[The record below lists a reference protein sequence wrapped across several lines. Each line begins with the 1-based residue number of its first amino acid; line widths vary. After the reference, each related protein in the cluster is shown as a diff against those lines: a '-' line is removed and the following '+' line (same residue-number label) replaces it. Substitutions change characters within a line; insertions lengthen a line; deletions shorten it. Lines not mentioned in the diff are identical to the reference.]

1 MRPDKSLTPFEIRLY
16 KHYRVVH
23 GCRIA
28 LAFVLTFVLVRLLD
42 IPEGTWPLIT
52 LVVVMGPISFWGNVV
67 PRAFERI
74 GGTVLGSALGL
85 IALKLELISFPVML
99 LWCAV
104 AMFLCGWLA
113 LGKKPY
119 QALLIGI
126 TLAVVVGAPAGDM
139 TTALWRSGDVILGSL
154 LAMLFTGIWPQRAF
168 LHWRIQMANYVTA
181 FNRVY
186 QAGFSPNLIERP
198 RLEKHLQKI
207 LNDVV
212 KMRGLITPASKETH
226 IQKAIFEA
234 IQTVSRNLVCMLELQ
249 INAHWASRPSHLL
262 MLNAHTLKETQQ
274 MTQQTLLTIA
284 HALYEG
290 NPQPIRA
297 NSERL
302 NEIVTELK
310 QLMNE
315 RQGDNVAETP
325 IHGYVWLSM
334 EPGATAGVVIAA
346 DLPGTAQIKSVCDAC
361 CFDSATIRVMMVLND
376 ILIVIRSRCLLK
388 RLL

>member
-1 MRPDKSLTPFEIRLY
+1 MRRDKSLSTFEIRLY
-16 KHYRVVH
+16 RHYRVVH
-23 GCRIA
+23 GVRIA
-28 LAFVLTFVLVRLLD
+28 LAFVLTFLLIRLLD
-42 IPEGTWPLIT
+42 VPEGTWPLIT
-52 LVVVMGPISFWGNVV
+52 LVVLMGPISFWGNVV

-74 GGTVLGSALGL
+74 GGTIFGAVLGLVALR
-85 IALKLELISFPVML
+85 LELISLPVML
-99 LWCAV
+99 VWCAV
-104 AMFLCGWLA
+104 AMFICGWLA

-119 QALLIGI
+119 QALIIGV
-126 TLAVVVGAPAGDM
+126 TLSVVVGAPTGDM
-139 TTALWRSGDVILGSL
+139 QTALWRSGDVIIGSL

-186 QAGFSPNLIERP
+186 QAGLSRNLVERP

-249 INAHWASRPSHLL
+249 INAHWSSRASHFV
-262 MLNAHTLKETQQ
+262 MINANTLRETQQ

-290 NPQPIRA
+290 NPQPILA
-297 NSERL
+297 NTEKL
-302 NEIVTELK
+302 NEIVTELR
-310 QLMNE
+310 QLS
-315 RQGDNVAETP
+315 RAHQGDALAETS
-325 IHGYVWLSM
+325 IHGYVWLSL
-334 EPGATAGVVIAA
+334 ELARQ
-346 DLPGTAQIKSVCDAC
+346 LELLSH
-361 CFDSATIRVMMVLND
+361 
-376 ILIVIRSRCLLK
+376 LICRALRK
-388 RLL
+388 

>member
-1 MRPDKSLTPFEIRLY
+1 
-16 KHYRVVH
+16 
-23 GCRIA
+23 
-28 LAFVLTFVLVRLLD
+28 
-42 IPEGTWPLIT
+42 
-52 LVVVMGPISFWGNVV
+52 
-67 PRAFERI
+67 
-74 GGTVLGSALGL
+74 
-85 IALKLELISFPVML
+85 
-99 LWCAV
+99 
-104 AMFLCGWLA
+104 
-113 LGKKPY
+113 
-119 QALLIGI
+119 
-126 TLAVVVGAPAGDM
+126 
-139 TTALWRSGDVILGSL
+139 
-154 LAMLFTGIWPQRAF
+154 
-168 LHWRIQMANYVTA
+168 
-181 FNRVY
+181 
-186 QAGFSPNLIERP
+186 
-198 RLEKHLQKI
+198 
-207 LNDVV
+207 
-212 KMRGLITPASKETH
+212 MRGLITPASKETH

-302 NEIVTELK
+302 NEIVAELK

-315 RQGDNVAETP
+315 RRGRQCGGNAHPWLCLAE
-325 IHGYVWLSM
+325 Y
-334 EPGATAGVVIAA
+334 GAGAAAGVVIAA
-346 DLPGTAQIKSVCDAC
+346 DLPGSAQIKSVCDAC

>member
-212 KMRGLITPASKETH
+212 KMRGLITPASTETH

-302 NEIVTELK
+302 NEIVAELK

-334 EPGATAGVVIAA
+334 ELARQ
-346 DLPGTAQIKSVCDAC
+346 LELLSQ
-361 CFDSATIRVMMVLND
+361 
-376 ILIVIRSRCLLK
+376 LICRALRK
-388 RLL
+388 

>member
-16 KHYRVVH
+16 RHYRTVH

-28 LAFVLTFVLVRLLD
+28 LAFVLTFLLVRLLHV
-42 IPEGTWPLIT
+42 PEGTWPLIT
-52 LVVVMGPISFWGNVV
+52 LVVIMGPISFWGNVV

-74 GGTVLGSALGL
+74 GGTILGSGLGL
-85 IALKLELISFPVML
+85 IALKLELFSLPLML
-99 LWCAV
+99 VWCAV

-113 LGKKPY
+113 LGKRPY

-126 TLAVVVGAPAGDM
+126 TLAVVIGAPTGDM
-139 TTALWRSGDVILGSL
+139 HTALWRSGDVILGSL

-186 QAGFSPNLIERP
+186 QAGFSPNLVERP
-198 RLEKHLQKI
+198 RLEKHLQTI

-212 KMRGLITPASKETH
+212 KMRSLITPASKETH
-226 IQKAIFEA
+226 IQKSIFEA
-234 IQTVSRNLVCMLELQ
+234 IQTVSRNLVCILELQ
-249 INAHWASRPSHLL
+249 INAHWASRASHFV
-262 MLNAHTLKETQQ
+262 MLNARTLKETQQ

-290 NPQPIRA
+290 NPQPILA
-297 NSERL
+297 NTERL
-302 NEIVTELK
+302 NEIVAELR
-310 QLMNE
+310 QLINDQRGE
-315 RQGDNVAETP
+315 NVAETP

-334 EPGATAGVVIAA
+334 ELARQ
-346 DLPGTAQIKSVCDAC
+346 LELLSH
-361 CFDSATIRVMMVLND
+361 
-376 ILIVIRSRCLLK
+376 LICRALRK
-388 RLL
+388 

>member
-28 LAFVLTFVLVRLLD
+28 LAFVLTFILVRLLD
-42 IPEGTWPLIT
+42 VPEGTWPLIT

-99 LWCAV
+99 AWCGA

-113 LGKKPY
+113 LGKRPY

-168 LHWRIQMANYVTA
+168 LH
-181 FNRVY
+181 
-186 QAGFSPNLIERP
+186 
-198 RLEKHLQKI
+198 
-207 LNDVV
+207 
-212 KMRGLITPASKETH
+212 
-226 IQKAIFEA
+226 
-234 IQTVSRNLVCMLELQ
+234 
-249 INAHWASRPSHLL
+249 
-262 MLNAHTLKETQQ
+262 
-274 MTQQTLLTIA
+274 
-284 HALYEG
+284 
-290 NPQPIRA
+290 
-297 NSERL
+297 
-302 NEIVTELK
+302 
-310 QLMNE
+310 
-315 RQGDNVAETP
+315 
-325 IHGYVWLSM
+325 
-334 EPGATAGVVIAA
+334 
-346 DLPGTAQIKSVCDAC
+346 
-361 CFDSATIRVMMVLND
+361 
-376 ILIVIRSRCLLK
+376 
-388 RLL
+388 

>member
-154 LAMLFTGIWPQRAF
+154 LAMVFTGIWPQRAF

-207 LNDVV
+207 LNDEV

-302 NEIVTELK
+302 NEIVAELK

-334 EPGATAGVVIAA
+334 ELARQ
-346 DLPGTAQIKSVCDAC
+346 LELLSQ
-361 CFDSATIRVMMVLND
+361 
-376 ILIVIRSRCLLK
+376 LICRALRK
-388 RLL
+388 

>member
-16 KHYRVVH
+16 RHYRVVH
-23 GCRIA
+23 GYRIA
-28 LAFVLTFVLVRLLD
+28 LAFILTFLLVRLLH

-52 LVVVMGPISFWGNVV
+52 LVVIMGPISFWGNVV

-74 GGTVLGSALGL
+74 GGTIFGSALGL
-85 IALKLELISFPVML
+85 IALKLELISLPVML
-99 LWCAV
+99 LWCAG

-126 TLAVVVGAPAGDM
+126 TLSVVVGAPAGDM
-139 TTALWRSGDVILGSL
+139 ATALWRSGDVILGSL

-181 FNRVY
+181 VNRVY
-186 QAGFSPNLIERP
+186 QAGFSPNLVERA

-207 LNDVV
+207 LNDIV
-212 KMRGLITPASKETH
+212 KMRGIIAPASKETH
-226 IQKAIFEA
+226 IQKSIFEA

-249 INAHWASRPSHLL
+249 INAHWASRASHFVL
-262 MLNAHTLKETQQ
+262 LNAHTLKETQQ

-290 NPQPIRA
+290 NPQPILA

-302 NEIVTELK
+302 NEITAELRE
-310 QLMNE
+310 LINE
-315 RQGDNVAETP
+315 HQGDGVAETP

-334 EPGATAGVVIAA
+334 EMARQ
-346 DLPGTAQIKSVCDAC
+346 LELLSH
-361 CFDSATIRVMMVLND
+361 
-376 ILIVIRSRCLLK
+376 LICRALRK
-388 RLL
+388 